1 MEFRIGNMFYKVV
14 YEEKLILN
22 GQQCLGFIDYDSHTI
37 KIDDKVQDSQN
48 FKLTLIH
55 EITHG
60 LLYENGLHDL
70 NTEENVDAISKAL
83 YQFCIDY
90 MDIDF
95 AEEEKPETEDKNQ
108 VGFIK

>member
-22 GQQCLGFIDYDSHTI
+22 GQQCLGLIDYDSHTI
-37 KIDDKVQDSQN
+37 KMDDKVQDNQN

-83 YQFCIDY
+83 YQFLTDN

-95 AEEEKPETEDKNQ
+95 VEEEDLETENKNQ
-108 VGFIK
+108 VGFVK

>member
-14 YEEKLILN
+14 HEEKLILN

-83 YQFCIDY
+83 YQFLTDN

-95 AEEEKPETEDKNQ
+95 AEEEGPETEEESQ
-108 VGFIK
+108 IGFVK

>member
-22 GQQCLGFIDYDSHTI
+22 GQQCLGSIDYVSHTI

-83 YQFCIDY
+83 YQFLTDN

-95 AEEEKPETEDKNQ
+95 VEEEGPETEEESQ
-108 VGFIK
+108 IGFVK

>member
-37 KIDDKVQDSQN
+37 KIDDKVQARLYV
-48 FKLTLIH
+48 KLTI
-55 EITHG
+55 IQDSTHA

-70 NTEENVDAISKAL
+70 NTAETVAAISKAL
-83 YQFCIDY
+83 YQFCIDN
-90 MDIDF
+90 MNIDF
-95 AEEEKPETEDKNQ
+95 AEEEDLETEDKA
-108 VGFIK
+108 K

>member
-14 YEEKLILN
+14 YEKKLILN

-83 YQFCIDY
+83 YQFLTDN

-95 AEEEKPETEDKNQ
+95 AEEEGPETEEESQ
-108 VGFIK
+108 IGFVK

>member
-14 YEEKLILN
+14 HEEKLILN
-22 GQQCLGFIDYDSHTI
+22 GQQCLGSIDYDSHTI

-83 YQFCIDY
+83 YQFLTDN

-95 AEEEKPETEDKNQ
+95 VEEKEPETEEESQ
-108 VGFIK
+108 IGFVK

>member
-22 GQQCLGFIDYDSHTI
+22 GQQCLGLIDYDSHTI

-60 LLYENGLHDL
+60 LLHENGLHDL

-83 YQFCIDY
+83 YQFLTDN

-95 AEEEKPETEDKNQ
+95 VEEEDLETENKNQ
-108 VGFIK
+108 VGLVK

>member
-14 YEEKLILN
+14 YEEKLILH
-22 GQQCLGFIDYDSHTI
+22 GQQCLGLIDYDSHTI
-37 KIDDKVQDSQN
+37 KIDDKVQDSQS

-83 YQFCIDY
+83 YQFLIDNT
-90 MDIDF
+90 DIDF
-95 AEEEKPETEDKNQ
+95 VEEEEVETEDKKQ
-108 VGFIK
+108 VSFY

>member
-22 GQQCLGFIDYDSHTI
+22 GQQCLGLIDYDSHTI

-48 FKLTLIH
+48 FKLTLMH

-83 YQFCIDY
+83 YQFLTDN

-95 AEEEKPETEDKNQ
+95 VEEEGPETEEESQ
-108 VGFIK
+108 IGFVK

>member
-1 MEFRIGNMFYKVV
+1 MELRIGNMFYKVV

-22 GQQCLGFIDYDSHTI
+22 GQQCLGVIDYDSHTI
-37 KIDDKVQDSQN
+37 KIDEKVQDSQN

-83 YQFCIDY
+83 YQFLTDN
-90 MDIDF
+90 MDTAF
-95 AEEEKPETEDKNQ
+95 VEEGKPETEEESQ
-108 VGFIK
+108 TGFVK

>member
-14 YEEKLILN
+14 REEKLILN

-37 KIDDKVQDSQN
+37 KIDDKAQDSQN
-48 FKLTLIH
+48 FKLTLMH

-83 YQFCIDY
+83 YQFLTDN

-95 AEEEKPETEDKNQ
+95 VEEEEVETEDKNQ
-108 VGFIK
+108 VGFVK

>member
-22 GQQCLGFIDYDSHTI
+22 GQQCLGLIDYDSHTI

-60 LLYENGLHDL
+60 LLHENGLHDL

-83 YQFCIDY
+83 YQFLIDNT
-90 MDIDF
+90 DIDF
-95 AEEEKPETEDKNQ
+95 VEEGKVETEDKNQ
-108 VGFIK
+108 VKFY